1 LAVQTKGVGA
11 WLASSMKLDV
21 RHDRHKPSFS
31 FSLYV
36 ANFHVASK
44 TQATS
49 KMRAR
54 CSFSVQ
60 ARSPS
65 VYFRIS
71 LDGPNI
77 GGGAMIDPT
86 AKALRLL
93 TVSEASSYSREKR
106 DAQSRRFHSLL
117 ALRNGASSQLRA
129 QNGPRSAG
137 QRPGTSPQESI
148 LKLMR

>member
-1 LAVQTKGVGA
+1 MAVQTKGVGA

-93 TVSEASSYSREKR
+93 TVSEASSRTVARSEMHKVADFIHCWLYGMEPAPSCAPKMGRVQQDSDR
-106 DAQSRRFHSLL
+106 GHLL
-117 ALRNGASSQLRA
+117 KKAFLN
-129 QNGPRSAG
+129 
-137 QRPGTSPQESI
+137 
-148 LKLMR
+148 